1 MTCQNL
7 SGRIDRGIN
16 VTRYIITLL
25 ACLALSHAA
34 WSQEAADGDTEA
46 EETEAASEVDDA
58 DLDEQVY
65 EDVDDDFRPSEE
77 ISTDQ
82 SIAFPTD
89 I

>member
-1 MTCQNL
+1 M
-7 SGRIDRGIN
+7 
-16 VTRYIITLL
+16 TRYIIALL
-25 ACLALSHAA
+25 ACRAMAQAA
-34 WSQEAADGDTEA
+34 WPQDAADEAADAAETQESAEPEA
-46 EETEAASEVDDA
+46 DEVDDS

-65 EDVDDDFRPSEE
+65 EDIDDDFRPSEE

>member
-1 MTCQNL
+1 M
-7 SGRIDRGIN
+7 
-16 VTRYIITLL
+16 TRYIITLL
-25 ACLALSHAA
+25 ACLILAPAA
-34 WSQEAADGDTEA
+34 WSQDTASEEADAA
-46 EETEAASEVDDA
+46 ETEAATEPEAADVDDS

>member
-1 MTCQNL
+1 M
-7 SGRIDRGIN
+7 I
-16 VTRYIITLL
+16 RYIIALL
-25 ACLALSHAA
+25 ACLTLAQVA
-34 WSQEAADGDTEA
+34 WSQDAADQEPDTDEAAAAAESEAGDT
-46 EETEAASEVDDA
+46 DDS

-65 EDVDDDFRPSEE
+65 EDIDDDFRPSEE

>member
-1 MTCQNL
+1 MA
-7 SGRIDRGIN
+7 
-16 VTRYIITLL
+16 RYIITLL
-25 ACLALSHAA
+25 ACFALTPVA
-34 WSQEAADGDTEA
+34 WSQDATDDDTNA
-46 EETEAASEVDDA
+46 EETTEAAEPDAAEVDDS
-58 DLDEQVY
+58 DLDEQIY

>member
-1 MTCQNL
+1 M
-7 SGRIDRGIN
+7 
-16 VTRYIITLL
+16 TRYIIALL

-34 WSQEAADGDTEA
+34 WSQEAADEDAEA
-46 EETEAASEVDDA
+46 EETEVASEVDDS
-58 DLDEQVY
+58 DLDEQIY

>member
-1 MTCQNL
+1 M
-7 SGRIDRGIN
+7 
-16 VTRYIITLL
+16 TRYIIALL
-25 ACLALSHAA
+25 ACLALAHAA
-34 WSQEAADGDTEA
+34 WPQDAADEDAEA
-46 EETEAASEVDDA
+46 EETEAVSEVDDS

-82 SIAFPTD
+82 SIAFPAD

>member
-1 MTCQNL
+1 MK
-7 SGRIDRGIN
+7 RII
-16 VTRYIITLL
+16 VLL
-25 ACLALSHAA
+25 AAGLCLVAVA
-34 WSQEAADGDTEA
+34 WSQDDTAEDSEAAESAATVDQAGQPD
-46 EETEAASEVDDA
+46 ETESDDT
-58 DLDEQVY
+58 DLDEQGY

>member
-1 MTCQNL
+1 M
-7 SGRIDRGIN
+7 
-16 VTRYIITLL
+16 TRYLIALL
-25 ACLALSHAA
+25 ACLTLAQAA
-34 WSQEAADGDTEA
+34 WPQEAASDDPEA
-46 EETEAASEVDDA
+46 EETEASAEPEATDIDDS

-65 EDVDDDFRPSEE
+65 DDVDDDFRPSEE

>member
-1 MTCQNL
+1 ME
-7 SGRIDRGIN
+7 RIARGSD
-16 VTRYIITLL
+16 VTRYIIALL
-25 ACLALSHAA
+25 ACLALAQIA
-34 WSQEAADGDTEA
+34 WSQDEA
-46 EETEAASEVDDA
+46 EQDTDTTETEEVAESDASDIDDS

>member
-1 MTCQNL
+1 MN
-7 SGRIDRGIN
+7 RI
-16 VTRYIITLL
+16 LL
-25 ACLALSHAA
+25 GLLLCTVIGMPA
-34 WSQEAADGDTEA
+34 WSQDTAAEDPQGEDA
-46 EETEAASEVDDA
+46 ETLEEQQPDVDEVDDS

-65 EDVDDDFRPSEE
+65 TDTDDDFRPSEE

>member
-1 MTCQNL
+1 M
-7 SGRIDRGIN
+7 
-16 VTRYIITLL
+16 TRYIIALL
-25 ACLALSHAA
+25 ACLTLSHAA
-34 WSQEAADGDTEA
+34 WSQDAADEEA
-46 EETEAASEVDDA
+46 EVGETEAAAEVDDS

>member
-1 MTCQNL
+1 M
-7 SGRIDRGIN
+7 
-16 VTRYIITLL
+16 TRYIIALL
-25 ACLALSHAA
+25 AGLAMAQVA
-34 WSQEAADGDTEA
+34 WSQDAADEAADAADTQ
-46 EETEAASEVDDA
+46 EAAEPQADEIDDS

-65 EDVDDDFRPSEE
+65 EDIDDDFRPSEE

>member
-1 MTCQNL
+1 
-7 SGRIDRGIN
+7 
-16 VTRYIITLL
+16 VHRYLLTIIF
-25 ACLALSHAA
+25 AVGMAAPA
-34 WSQEAADGDTEA
+34 WSQDEDAAADEADTVA
-46 EETEAASEVDDA
+46 TETETDNAAEDESENAEPDDS

-65 EDVDDDFRPSEE
+65 ENEDDDFRPSET